1 MCSIKTVYQKKV
13 HKYTFLGLK
22 LCFMLTINGLWGCEV
37 GVLCRGSTPEV
48 HSAGKRLRDASIY
61 TSKNI
66 AQVLFLS
73 DIFLFPFIRQQVTV
87 HA

>member
-13 HKYTFLGLK
+13 HKYTFLVAK

-48 HSAGKRLRDASIY
+48 HSAGKHICEVVFSG
-61 TSKNI
+61 
-66 AQVLFLS
+66 
-73 DIFLFPFIRQQVTV
+73 RQWFHVSNGSGKTFRE
-87 HA
+87 HG

>member
-48 HSAGKRLRDASIY
+48 HSAGKRIRDAALY
-61 TSKNI
+61 TFIHHYTFAAKSKTLI
-66 AQVLFLS
+66 
-73 DIFLFPFIRQQVTV
+73 I
-87 HA
+87 

>member
-37 GVLCRGSTPEV
+37 GVLCRGSTSEV
-48 HSAGKRLRDASIY
+48 HSAGKHIVSVSAMQPCTRS
-61 TSKNI
+61 
-66 AQVLFLS
+66 
-73 DIFLFPFIRQQVTV
+73 FIIIPLLPNQKL
-87 HA
+87 

>member
-48 HSAGKRLRDASIY
+48 HSAGKHIRE
-61 TSKNI
+61 
-66 AQVLFLS
+66 VVFLGCQWFHLS
-73 DIFLFPFIRQQVTV
+73 NGSGKTFGV
-87 HA
+87 HG